1 MVLLEQN
8 KREEADMRSNTNVQM
23 LKHNE
28 ISSDVFIIAPS
39 QIDIISQ
46 KFGDAVAEAMNIR
59 PLSQKIREIAAEIL
73 IKTLQEA
80 KTMGE

>member
-1 MVLLEQN
+1 M
-8 KREEADMRSNTNVQM
+8 KSNIQI

-28 ISSDVFIIAPS
+28 ISSDVFIVAPS

-59 PLSQKIREIAAEIL
+59 PLSQKIRQIAADIL
-73 IKTLQEA
+73 IKTLTDA
-80 KTMGE
+80 KNSGAN